1 MKKFARSVFWLKTTE
16 ITKIQLSFLIWSK
29 RVAEMRKFSHYLW
42 VLAGVELG
50 QSVRRF
56 PSRRGRPSTVY
67 LEHGP
72 KQVGKIALDPDSSG
86 EGFGGSSNDWNKNP
100 LRRFLPLDTRHA
112 FASPLLDKYY
122 PFKTIFLCCF
132 GIDFFTSFVNASSK
146 RDIE

>member
-1 MKKFARSVFWLKTTE
+1 
-16 ITKIQLSFLIWSK
+16 
-29 RVAEMRKFSHYLW
+29 MRKFSHYLW
-42 VLAGVELG
+42 ILAGVELG

-72 KQVGKIALDPDSSG
+72 KQVGKIALVSWQQRR

-132 GIDFFTSFVNASSK
+132 GIGFFTSFVISK
-146 RDIE
+146 EDIEYVILFIVFWNWKIHKLIEIF